1 LPCSQPQSK
10 SSKQD
15 GTKDRSRGISGLQDT
30 PSDNVGLDGDI
41 SEALHPVASVDRLS
55 GVQKR
60 YPTPSTSGNSQEAP
74 GKSDLLTHPSST
86 SLVSQPA
93 GKSSMK
99 SSPDVVPLV
108 RQDSSHSSFVR
119 PSADGINR
127 AELVCPECHKPVK
140 TQSELK

>member
-1 LPCSQPQSK
+1 MPCSQPQSK

-15 GTKDRSRGISGLQDT
+15 GTKDRSRGISSRQST
-30 PSDNVGLDGDI
+30 PSDDGSLDGDT
-41 SEALHPVASVDRLS
+41 SEALHHVASVDRLP

-60 YPTPSTSGNSQEAP
+60 YPTPSTSANSQDAP
-74 GKSDLLTHPSST
+74 GKSDLLTHPSSA

-93 GKSSMK
+93 ENSSMK
-99 SSPDVVPLV
+99 SSPDLVPLV
-108 RQDSSHSSFVR
+108 HQDSSHKSFVR

-127 AELVCPECHKPVK
+127 SELVCPECHKPVK